1 MCCRYVLGYVWEKE
15 NFVIWFDFEWIC
27 WSAVFVCYKVPKSP
41 RFLLTISFG
50 SDGLTTWINAI
61 FRQINL
67 GNIYFEIKYDLSL
80 LFFLSPRLIWEV
92 VLRPKIT
99 RIFF

>member
-1 MCCRYVLGYVWEKE
+1 MLLGGVVDIFWGYVWEKE

-27 WSAVFVCYKVPKSP
+27 WGVVLVYYKAPKSP

-67 GNIYFEIKYDLSL
+67 GNIYFEIKYDLSSPIFL
-80 LFFLSPRLIWEV
+80 LR
-92 VLRPKIT
+92 KT
-99 RIFF
+99 

>member
-27 WSAVFVCYKVPKSP
+27 WSAVLVCYKVPKSP
-41 RFLLTISFG
+41 LFLLTISFG

-61 FRQINL
+61 FRKTFPSATS
-67 GNIYFEIKYDLSL
+67 FERKGVGSKT
-80 LFFLSPRLIWEV
+80 F
-92 VLRPKIT
+92 T
-99 RIFF
+99 